1 MDQLD
6 NFIPL
11 NFLIILLT
19 ERQSAWMSK
28 ISYDG
33 LTRSDTGN
41 SGRQRVNELCNLC
54 VKYCTL

>member
-1 MDQLD
+1 VDQLD

-11 NFLIILLT
+11 NFLIIFLT

-33 LTRSDTGN
+33 LTRSDTG
-41 SGRQRVNELCNLC
+41 SIIAV
-54 VKYCTL
+54 CTWQQWPSKG